1 MIDYIKT
8 KICVNVKK
16 NHCAIRHNVG
26 KSPRHAQLVVCPKGK
41 GKCQGLSEEQ
51 QVAID
56 IQGVSPPGG
65 TSLMG
70 ESQRGK
76 ALRPQT
82 AECVLLLLCLH
93 MFTAA
98 VFLWYLCESGM
109 V

>member
-1 MIDYIKT
+1 M
-8 KICVNVKK
+8 CVNVKK
-16 NHCAIRHNVG
+16 KHCAIRYNVG
-26 KSPRHAQLVVCPKGK
+26 KSPRHTQLVACPKRE
-41 GKCQGLSEEQ
+41 GKCQGLSEGL
-51 QVAID
+51 QVAVD

-70 ESQRGK
+70 ESQLGK

-98 VFLWYLCESGM
+98 VFLWLSGM

>member
-1 MIDYIKT
+1 M
-8 KICVNVKK
+8 CQCEK

-26 KSPRHAQLVVCPKGK
+26 KSPRHTQLAACPKSK
-41 GKCQGLSEEQ
+41 GKCQGLSEE

-93 MFTAA
+93 MFTAT